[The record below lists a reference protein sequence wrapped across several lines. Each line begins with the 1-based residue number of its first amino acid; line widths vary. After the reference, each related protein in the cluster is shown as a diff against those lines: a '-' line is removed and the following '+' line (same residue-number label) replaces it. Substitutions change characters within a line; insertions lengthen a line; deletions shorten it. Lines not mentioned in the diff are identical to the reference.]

1 MVDDAGLEGWL
12 DQVEIGLIQ
21 VDDLALA
28 LGRFQVALVEEVL
41 DVDFGGVGSPGGQ
54 VEGDGQIGQE
64 VVDRCLRQGCGW

>member
-54 VEGDGQIGQE
+54 VEGDRQIGQE